1 MPDAATMLLAYQARL
16 QYLRPLGRYFDS
28 DIQDTAR
35 MCTALREVI
44 DEDLPS
50 VEIPNVE
57 TARRPAA

>member
-1 MPDAATMLLAYQARL
+1 MLLAYQARL